1 MKANAITNYFGTS
14 MLAVCATIGQ
24 AWMVNTAHAA
34 DTASAQSL
42 SLKVGDLDLSKSS
55 DVATLYARIKSAAN
69 QACGA
74 DVVTGSRLQSNDMKQ
89 CLSQAV
95 DGAVAQINNASL
107 SAYHKH
113 EAGKT
118 GA

>member
-1 MKANAITNYFGTS
+1 MKANSISSYFGTG
-14 MLAVCATIGQ
+14 MLAVCATFGQ
-24 AWMVNTAHAA
+24 AWMVNTARAA
-34 DTASAQSL
+34 DATNAQSL
-42 SLKVGDLDLSKSS
+42 SLKVSDLDLSKSS

-74 DVVTGSRLQSNDMKQ
+74 DYVTGSRLQSKDMKQ

>member
-1 MKANAITNYFGTS
+1 
-14 MLAVCATIGQ
+14 
-24 AWMVNTAHAA
+24 
-34 DTASAQSL
+34 
-42 SLKVGDLDLSKSS
+42 
-55 DVATLYARIKSAAN
+55 
-69 QACGA
+69 
-74 DVVTGSRLQSNDMKQ
+74 MKQ